1 MNGKTA
7 LGVLLIVIG
16 GLAVLNIFN
25 INLGWIFGLLFPL
38 ILIGFGVLGWKNDK
52 KIIGGILIAIG
63 AIALLGKLGGIFTL
77 LLAVGLIVF
86 GVQMFKKGKSTY

>member
-7 LGVLLIVIG
+7 LGVLLIGVG
-16 GLAVLNIFN
+16 ALAVLNIFD
-25 INLGWIFGLLFPL
+25 INLGWIFGLLFPI

-63 AIALLGKLGGIFTL
+63 AMALLGKLGGIFML

-86 GVQMFKKGKSTY
+86 GVQMFKKGRSTY